1 MRNHRS
7 SPVFIRFLS
16 LLFVSFAALDVLV
29 AQLPVVLQNGQ
40 PAGSDIG
47 LFEDTPFRR
56 KIDLAGT
63 WSYTLDGEQWHE
75 VRIPAAFDYT
85 GKITFLRRFSISD
98 SLLERCAF
106 SLVAFGVNYEAEVY
120 INDIFIGKH
129 AGGST
134 SFQFDIPEDVIQ
146 SGDENAV
153 TVVVSN
159 VLTSR
164 TTLPVRKQ
172 VWGWK
177 TYGGILRDM
186 FIVATPRLWVQTLAA
201 RPSVSADARSGL
213 IEVRT
218 TISNRN
224 FPALTR
230 PDTTHR
236 TTAREQYQLLLQL
249 FDKERGNLFTQA
261 APLVLALEDGKDAE
275 VSAVFP
281 VTFPRLWSP
290 EAPVLYRLSALLV
303 RSEGRSQTILDEHR
317 VDIGFATVGIQG
329 ADIRLNGKKVTLRG
343 VTWYEDDPEFGA
355 AISYDRMEKDV
366 ALIKALGANAVRF
379 AFHPPHPYMLTLCNR
394 YGLLALVELP
404 IWNVPAEVL
413 ADDMFLGLAEQLA
426 REMVLRDMNHPS
438 VVAWGLGSDFDS
450 ADPRA
455 RASVERIASVIRGLD
470 PRPVY
475 YGSSMPAADTC
486 VDLVDLAA
494 ICMNGED
501 QASLKEQLAAWK
513 QKNSNKP
520 VVVVRYGKTVESGNR
535 NGYSDPLS
543 EEAQA
548 RYFLQTF
555 GTIRDAGVAGSFI
568 QALADWRGD
577 RPLLTVRQE
586 DPYLHPVGLM
596 NRERQKRLAYD
607 VVKTLFAGQ
616 KVAALPIGKHRSTF
630 PLWHV
635 IAGFAVIFAVAYQ
648 YHYNRRFNESFKRS
662 LFRSYNFF
670 VDLRDVRTVS
680 VFHTLLLAFMIS
692 LTLAVVLSGLLYH
705 FRQDRI
711 ADYLLTQIL
720 VWDSVKEAV
729 VSATWNPAEGIL
741 TFTGV
746 FLALSVLLSIFV
758 RIGSFFVRTRIQW
771 LHTYTTVVWASVPLV
786 FLSPVGMSLFKIL
799 QTPFYVLPVFLL
811 LALFA
816 FWILVRTLKGT
827 SVLLDL
833 NAAKTYIGGAVVLG
847 AIGALIVLYYDSEF
861 QLTAYLDFLYNLT
874 RGSG

>member
-1 MRNHRS
+1 V
-7 SPVFIRFLS
+7 PLI
-16 LLFVSFAALDVLV
+16 
-29 AQLPVVLQNGQ
+29 LQNGQ
-40 PAGSDIG
+40 PVGPDIG
-47 LFEDTPFRR
+47 LFEDTPFRQ
-56 KIDLAGT
+56 KIDLSGT
-63 WSYTLDGEQWHE
+63 WSYTLDEELWDD

-120 INDIFIGKH
+120 VNDIFIGKH

-146 SGDENAV
+146 SGDENAI
-153 TVVVSN
+153 TVVASN

-186 FIVATPRLWVQTLAA
+186 FILATPRLWVQTLNA
-201 RPSVSADARSGL
+201 RPSVSADARSGS
-213 IEVRT
+213 IEVRAT
-218 TISNRN
+218 VSNRN
-224 FPALTR
+224 FPALTQ

-236 TTAREQYQLLLQL
+236 RTAPEQYQLVLQL
-249 FDKERGNLFTQA
+249 FDKERGNVFTQA
-261 APLVLALEDGKDAE
+261 APLALKLEDGKDAD

-303 RSEGRSQTILDEHR
+303 RSEGRSQTIIDELR
-317 VDIGFATVGIQG
+317 VDVGFATVDVEGT
-329 ADIRLNGKKVTLRG
+329 DIRLNGKKVNLRG

-366 ALIKALGANAVRF
+366 ALMKALGANAVRF
-379 AFHPPHPYMLTLCNR
+379 AFHPPHPYMLALCNR

-413 ADDMFLGLAEQLA
+413 ADEVFLALAEQLA
-426 REMVLRDMNHPS
+426 REMILRDRNHPS
-438 VVAWGLGSDFDS
+438 VIGWGIGSDFDS

-455 RASVERIASVIRGLD
+455 RSSVERIVSVIRGLD

-475 YGSSMPAADTC
+475 YGSSMPVADTC
-486 VDLVDLAA
+486 ADLVDLAA
-494 ICMNGED
+494 ICIDAEN
-501 QASLKEQLAAWK
+501 QASFKDQLAAWK
-513 QKNSNKP
+513 QKNPDKP
-520 VVVVRYGKTVESGNR
+520 VLVLRYGKTVESGNR

-543 EEAQA
+543 EESQA
-548 RYFLQTF
+548 RYFLQAY
-555 GTIRDAGVAGSFI
+555 GTIRDAGIAGSFI

-596 NRERQKRLAYD
+596 SRERQKRLAYD

-630 PLWHV
+630 PVWHV
-635 IAGFAVIFAVAYQ
+635 VAGFVVIFAIAYQ

-670 VDLRDVRTVS
+670 ADLRDVRTVS
-680 VFHTLLLAFMIS
+680 VFHTLLLTLMIS

-705 FRQDRI
+705 FRQDRM

-729 VSATWNPAEGIL
+729 VYATWNPAEGIL
-741 TFTGV
+741 AFTGV
-746 FLALSVLLSIFV
+746 FLALSVLLSMFV
-758 RIGSFFVRTRIQW
+758 RIGSLFVRTRIQW
-771 LHTYTTVVWASVPLV
+771 LHSYTTVVWASVPLV

-799 QTPFYVLPVFLL
+799 QTPFYVLPALL
-811 LALFA
+811 LLGLFG
-816 FWILVRTLKGT
+816 FWVLVRMLKGT
-827 SVLLDL
+827 SVILDL

-874 RGSG
+874 RGGG